1 MKEKLHNG
9 RKNVIVTNIQ
19 RFSLHDGPGIRTTV
33 FFKGCNLRCPWCSNP
48 ENINFEIENYT
59 YGNEQGIY
67 GYRISLEE
75 LFNEVMKDKEFYEDG
90 GGVTFSGGECLFQ
103 MERIEP
109 LLKKLKEK
117 NMHICIE
124 TALNVPKKFLE
135 IALKYVDLFYVDMK
149 ILDENLAKKINGNT
163 NIYIE
168 NLQLLDSSKKD
179 YIIRIPLVN
188 GYTYTDKNINEIMK
202 TLNKIK
208 PIKVEIFKIHN
219 LAQKKYETLQKEM
232 FKEEEISNEQM
243 QEIKEKIENIKIKCD
258 IIKI

>member
-1 MKEKLHNG
+1 MEE
-9 RKNVIVTNIQ
+9 KNVVVTNIQ

-103 MERIEP
+103 IKKIEP
-109 LLKKLKEK
+109 LLKKLKE
-117 NMHICIE
+117 NNINICVE
-124 TALNVPKKFLE
+124 TALTVPEEFLSV
-135 IALKYVDLFYVDMK
+135 ALKYVDLFYVDMK
-149 ILDENLAKKINGNT
+149 VLDENIAKKINGNPRL
-163 NIYIE
+163 YMK
-168 NLQLLDSSKKD
+168 NLRLLDEFNKD
-179 YIIRIPLVN
+179 YIIRIPIVDK
-188 GYTYTDKNINEIMK
+188 YTYTDENVNEIIGM
-202 TLNKIK
+202 LRKIR
-208 PIKVEIFKIHN
+208 PQKVEIFKIHN
-219 LAQKKYETLQKEM
+219 LAKKKYETLQKEM
-232 FKEEEISNEQM
+232 SAFGEISNEQM
-243 QEIKEKIENIKIKCD
+243 EELKEKIEKLEIKCD